1 MVHDESMSFD
11 TCVVTGANGFI
22 GQHLCALLESS
33 QIKYR
38 ACARR
43 PDGDRYYAYGNLF
56 EFQNWA
62 DLFKDAHTVVHLAA
76 MVHEMNKSADLASEY
91 MKFNCEM
98 TARLAKEAKK
108 FGVRKFIFV
117 SSIKVNG
124 ESTSS
129 RPFNADD
136 QPNPQDPYAQ
146 SKLAAEQELLKLH
159 DDQSFEVVIV
169 RSPLIY
175 GPGVKGNIKTLI
187 SLIKLRIPLPFGAT
201 SNRRSLISVYNL
213 CDLLKTCLLKGTVQK
228 RVMLASDN
236 DDVSLTRLIRGLARG
251 LRIKLFLIPV
261 PQSLL
266 TGLLNLIGQ
275 KAYSQR
281 LLENLH
287 VDISATMHTL
297 TWRPPYSFDD
307 SINLM
312 FHQNRL
318 ESKIQ

>member
-1 MVHDESMSFD
+1 
-11 TCVVTGANGFI
+11 
-22 GQHLCALLESS
+22 
-33 QIKYR
+33 
-38 ACARR
+38 
-43 PDGDRYYAYGNLF
+43 
-56 EFQNWA
+56 
-62 DLFKDAHTVVHLAA
+62 
-76 MVHEMNKSADLASEY
+76 MVHEMNKSADLAAEY

-108 FGVRKFIFV
+108 FGVRRFIFV

-124 ESTSS
+124 ESTTS

-136 QPNPQDPYAQ
+136 HPNPQDPYAK

-213 CDLLKTCLLKGTVQK
+213 CDLLKTCIVKKTVQA

-236 DDVSLTRLIRGLARG
+236 DDVSLTRLINALARG
-251 LRIKLFLIPV
+251 LGIKLLLVPV
-261 PQSLL
+261 SQSLL
-266 TGLLNLIGQ
+266 TGFLNLIGQ

-287 VDISATMHTL
+287 VDISATIQTL
-297 TWRPPYSFDD
+297 TWRPPYSFEE

-312 FHQNRL
+312 FQQKNL
-318 ESKIQ
+318 ESKNR